1 MAVKRLVAST
11 SLQLE
16 VQNGVDSDGNAKYT
30 KKSFSGLK
38 ANAADEDILAVGQAI
53 GDVLLNGANAV
64 YVNST
69 ALVVNQE

>member
-1 MAVKRLVAST
+1 MAVQRLVTST

-16 VQNGVDSDGNAKYT
+16 VQNGVDSNGDPKYT

-38 ANAADEDILAVGQAI
+38 ADAADEDILAVGQAI
-53 GDVLLNGANAV
+53 SSVLLNEANGV

-69 ALVVNQE
+69 ALVVSQE